1 MLVLASTSPYRR
13 ELLAR
18 LAVPFEVADPGLDEE
33 PWKQKGLS
41 PDDLVVQLALAKA
54 EAVAA
59 SRPGDHVIGADQ
71 VAVLDGEILGKP
83 GTNERAV
90 EQLLRLAGRE
100 HRLVTG
106 VALVGPEG
114 WSRTAVDV
122 QEMRMRPFGRPAA
135 ERYVAEEEVRNCA
148 GSYRIEGLGIRLFA
162 RMRSEDWT
170 GIVGLPLLLVSRL
183 LAEAGLD
190 PLGAPTT
197 SVRERARASG
207 RDVGVVESGARD
219 QGPA

>member
-18 LAVPFEVADPGLDEE
+18 LAVPFETADPELDEE

-41 PDDLVVQLALAKA
+41 AEDLVTQLALAKA
-54 EAVAA
+54 LAVAA
-59 SRPGDHVIGADQ
+59 SRSGDHVIGADQ
-71 VAVLDGEILGKP
+71 VAVLGAEILGKP

-90 EQLLRLAGRE
+90 EQLLRLSGQE

-106 VALVGPEG
+106 VALVGPQG
-114 WSRTAVDV
+114 WSRTALDV
-122 QEMRMRPFGRPAA
+122 QVMRMRPFGRAAA
-135 ERYVAEEEVRNCA
+135 ERYVAEEDVRNCA

-162 RMRSEDWT
+162 QMRSEDWT
-170 GIVGLPLLLVSRL
+170 GIVGLPLLVLSRL

-190 PLGAPTT
+190 PLDESTVGEASRVRGSGPT
-197 SVRERARASG
+197 AG
-207 RDVGVVESGARD
+207 GVESGARD
-219 QGPA
+219 HGAA